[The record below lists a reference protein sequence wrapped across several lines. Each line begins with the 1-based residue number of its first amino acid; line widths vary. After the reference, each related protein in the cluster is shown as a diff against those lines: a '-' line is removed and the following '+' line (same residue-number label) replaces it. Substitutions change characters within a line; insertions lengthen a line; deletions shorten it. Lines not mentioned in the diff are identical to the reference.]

1 MRNLGLRG
9 LARRLT
15 LVAGCAAIAMSVG
28 LTGAVKR
35 PIKKLGYDPSARSVE
50 LFEGLD
56 AGDLEA
62 TVIMKNPF
70 EGNVFL
76 ENKSD
81 LPITVK
87 LPPSVATVH
96 ILKQGGMGMGM
107 GGGGMGGMGGGGMG
121 GMGGGGMGGGQAG
134 GGGMGGGM
142 GGMGGGG
149 MGGGGM
155 GGLGGGG
162 GFFSIPP
169 EKVAQVPLNTV
180 CLEHGKADPNP
191 RMHYKLVKAEEY
203 TVDPELRELLLI
215 VASNKFDK
223 KALQAA
229 AWHITDK
236 MSWDELAK
244 KSSRRAVG
252 GLPPVFFFN
261 RDEITAARQI
271 VAQVKTA
278 VREKGTGKK
287 EEHAQAK

>member
-1 MRNLGLRG
+1 
-9 LARRLT
+9 
-15 LVAGCAAIAMSVG
+15 

-35 PIKKLGYDPSARSVE
+35 PIKKLGYDPSARSVG
-50 LFEGLD
+50 LFEGLEG
-56 AGDLEA
+56 GDLEA

-81 LPITVK
+81 QPITVK
-87 LPPSVATVH
+87 LPQSVATVH
-96 ILKQGGMGMGM
+96 VLKQMGGGM
-107 GGGGMGGMGGGGMG
+107 GGGMGGMGGGGMG
-121 GMGGGGMGGGQAG
+121 GMGGGGMGGGGQAG
-134 GGGMGGGM
+134 GGGM

-155 GGLGGGG
+155 GGMGGGMGGMGGGG

-191 RMHYKLVKAEEY
+191 RMHYKLVKTEEF
-203 TVDPELRELLLI
+203 TVDPELRELLLV
-215 VASNKFDK
+215 VASGKFDK
-223 KALQAA
+223 KSLQAA
-229 AWHITDK
+229 AWHLTDK
-236 MSWDELAK
+236 LSWDDLAK

-252 GLPPVFFFN
+252 GLPPVYFFS
-261 RDEITAARQI
+261 REEIVAARQI

>member
-1 MRNLGLRG
+1 MLSLGFRG

-15 LVAGCAAIAMSVG
+15 LVAGCVSIALSVG

-50 LFEGLD
+50 LFEGLEG
-56 AGDLEA
+56 GDLEA

-81 LPITVK
+81 QPITVK
-87 LPPSVATVH
+87 LPQSVATVH
-96 ILKQGGMGMGM
+96 VLKQ
-107 GGGGMGGMGGGGMG
+107 
-121 GMGGGGMGGGQAG
+121 
-134 GGGMGGGM
+134 MGGGM
-142 GGMGGGG
+142 GGM
-149 MGGGGM
+149 
-155 GGLGGGG
+155 GGGG

-191 RMHYKLVKAEEY
+191 RMHYKLVKTEEF
-203 TVDPELRELLLI
+203 TVDPELRELLLV
-215 VASNKFDK
+215 VASGKFDK
-223 KALQAA
+223 KSLQAA
-229 AWHITDK
+229 AWHLTDK
-236 MSWDELAK
+236 LSWDDLAK

-252 GLPPVFFFN
+252 GLPPVYFFS
-261 RDEITAARQI
+261 REEIVAARQI

>member
-121 GMGGGGMGGGQAG
+121 G
-134 GGGMGGGM
+134 GGM
-142 GGMGGGG
+142 GGM
-149 MGGGGM
+149 
-155 GGLGGGG
+155 GGGG

>member
-1 MRNLGLRG
+1 M
-9 LARRLT
+9 ARRLT

-107 GGGGMGGMGGGGMG
+107 GGGG
-121 GMGGGGMGGGQAG
+121 
-134 GGGMGGGM
+134 
-142 GGMGGGG
+142 
-149 MGGGGM
+149 
-155 GGLGGGG
+155 
-162 GFFSIPP
+162 
-169 EKVAQVPLNTV
+169 
-180 CLEHGKADPNP
+180 
-191 RMHYKLVKAEEY
+191 
-203 TVDPELRELLLI
+203 
-215 VASNKFDK
+215 
-223 KALQAA
+223 
-229 AWHITDK
+229 
-236 MSWDELAK
+236 
-244 KSSRRAVG
+244 
-252 GLPPVFFFN
+252 
-261 RDEITAARQI
+261 
-271 VAQVKTA
+271 
-278 VREKGTGKK
+278 
-287 EEHAQAK
+287 

>member
-1 MRNLGLRG
+1 MLRLGISG
-9 LARRLT
+9 FARRLT
-15 LVAGCAAIAMSVG
+15 LVAGCAAIALSVG

-56 AGDLEA
+56 AGELEA

-81 LPITVK
+81 QPITVK
-87 LPPSVATVH
+87 LPQSVATVH
-96 ILKQGGMGMGM
+96 VLKQM
-107 GGGGMGGMGGGGMG
+107 
-121 GMGGGGMGGGQAG
+121 
-134 GGGMGGGM
+134 GGM

-155 GGLGGGG
+155 GGGG

-191 RMHYKLVKAEEY
+191 RMHYKLVKTNEY
-203 TVDPELRELLLI
+203 TVDPELRELLLV
-215 VASNKFDK
+215 VASGKFDK
-223 KALQAA
+223 KSLQAA
-229 AWHITDK
+229 AWHLTDK
-236 MSWDELAK
+236 MSWDDLAK

-252 GLPPVFFFN
+252 GLPPVYFFS
-261 RDEITAARQI
+261 RDEIVAARQI

-278 VREKGTGKK
+278 VREKGTSKK
-287 EEHAQAK
+287 EEHAQAR